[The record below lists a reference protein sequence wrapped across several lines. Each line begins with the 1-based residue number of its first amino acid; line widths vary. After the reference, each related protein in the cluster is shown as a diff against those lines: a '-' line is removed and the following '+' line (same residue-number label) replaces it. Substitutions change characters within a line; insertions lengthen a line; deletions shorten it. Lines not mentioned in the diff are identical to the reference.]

1 MMLSNV
7 VLDSYD
13 QYIDLKVMLYR
24 LDVIKNRNIHM
35 IEKLEEERPHIER
48 LFAFTGLLTDWVRH
62 YDSVLARSCNIERR
76 KCEIQ
81 SKLETLKINV
91 KSQWS

>member
-1 MMLSNV
+1 MMLSKV

-35 IEKLEEERPHIER
+35 VEKLEKERSHIER
-48 LFAFTGLLTDWVRH
+48 LFAFTGQLTEWFRH
-62 YDSVLARSCNIERR
+62 YDSVLARSRNIERR
-76 KCEIQ
+76 KCAIQ

>member
-1 MMLSNV
+1 MMLNKV
-7 VLDSYD
+7 ILDSYD

-35 IEKLEEERPHIER
+35 VEKLEEERSRIER
-48 LFAFTGLLTDWVRH
+48 LFAFTGLLTDWFRH
-62 YDSVLARSCNIERR
+62 YDSVLARSRNIERR
-76 KCEIQ
+76 KCAIQ

>member
-1 MMLSNV
+1 MMLSKV

-24 LDVIKNRNIHM
+24 LDVIKNRNLRM
-35 IEKLEEERPHIER
+35 VDKLEKERSHIER
-48 LFAFTGLLTDWVRH
+48 LFAFTGQLTEWFRH
-62 YDSVLARSCNIERR
+62 YDSVLARSRNIERR
-76 KCEIQ
+76 KCDIQ
-81 SKLETLKINV
+81 SKLEILKINV